1 VISLRRREVEDEEVR
16 EEELMRTSVG
26 GERAAE
32 LTWAVEL
39 PTISAER
46 LLGGL
51 LSLLS

>member
-1 VISLRRREVEDEEVR
+1 MISLRRGEVEDEEVR
-16 EEELMRTSVG
+16 EELMRTSVG

-39 PTISAER
+39 PTITAER